1 MHADSMSEV
10 RFIQKS
16 LRGDGNNVATGL
28 TACSRPFTDQQHL
41 GPQMDPAAALS
52 GTETDQIPT
61 CDIFAGNRASIAPTR
76 TEPLS
81 HLSPLQLEERGA
93 LLESVAF

>member
-1 MHADSMSEV
+1 
-10 RFIQKS
+10 
-16 LRGDGNNVATGL
+16 
-28 TACSRPFTDQQHL
+28 
-41 GPQMDPAAALS
+41 MDPAAALS

-61 CDIFAGNRASIAPTR
+61 CDIFAGNRASIATTR

-93 LLESVAF
+93 LLESVTIEDRSSRVRRVSALPTALEL